1 MKEESR
7 GHTNRVHKQQR
18 NEVLKPRRPLLRRCK
33 NNWLQV
39 HRHAKTVERPTV
51 GDQLSNAGP
60 PQPDTKQAA
69 QRPKTDKGHFR
80 LRL

>member
-7 GHTNRVHKQQR
+7 GHTNRVNKQQR
-18 NEVLKPRRPLLRRCK
+18 NEVLKPRRPLLRRRK

-51 GDQLSNAGP
+51 GVQLSIADRHS
-60 PQPDTKQAA
+60 QVRKKLHSVQKQIRGITA
-69 QRPKTDKGHFR
+69 
-80 LRL
+80 